1 MRALEKLLQASLRAV
16 WLPLRRV
23 LFGRPSATGPSAALM
38 ALPRMLADTTETEIG
53 CDEVYELL
61 DRYAEMAD
69 RGEDTASLLPLVHQ
83 HLERCRDCR
92 EELEALLRIL
102 KAR

>member
-1 MRALEKLLQASLRAV
+1 MRSLANLLQASMRAV
-16 WLPLRRV
+16 LLPLRRA
-23 LFGRPSATGPSAALM
+23 LFGRPSAVGPSAALM
-38 ALPRMLADTTETEIG
+38 ALPRMLADTAETEIG

-61 DRYAEMAD
+61 DRYAEMVD
-69 RGEDTASLLPLVHQ
+69 RGEDPASLLPLVHQ

-102 KAR
+102 KDR